1 MEKISEIKKMILHLS
16 DKEIMQLLCGNKGT
30 GKVDIKKEDRGKWY
44 DTHICALPKEGADN
58 LKELENQVSLIQ
70 GASNVDKKLLRY
82 LRVLRNMRLEVPDF
96 FRDDI
101 DPRVIYAKL
110 NAFCKQYDIPE
121 EIIQKIVPAV
131 VTYIDTGHM
140 RPIILVGDK
149 GCGKTTA
156 LKLLLNEALRIPVE
170 IVKVPQTDGG
180 HGLTGDC
187 GSYKS
192 ADAGILAKARI
203 NNDSLIVAY
212 IFDEIDKVTHDR
224 NRASIDDE
232 LLSITDSSRSDIFDD
247 YLECRLVGLEYCPIF
262 FTANNL
268 NDINPILVDRCT
280 VIKFPN
286 ASDSRIKSIAR
297 KYVEERLK
305 SNLYKNIM
313 FNYNLMDKSI
323 EKMVAHD
330 VTSLRKHEQLIENV
344 LQSALNVLLV
354 QKAGAVVEV
363 TEDMFKTAENDIMG
377 IEKKHIGFT

>member
-16 DKEIMQLLCGNKGT
+16 DKEIMQLLCGNKGI

-70 GASNVDKKLLRY
+70 SASNVDKKLLRY
-82 LRVLRNMRLEVPDF
+82 LRILRNMRLEVPDF

-110 NAFCKQYDIPE
+110 NAFCKKYDIPE
-121 EIIQKIVPAV
+121 EIIQKIIPAV

-156 LKLLLNEALRIPVE
+156 LKLLLNEALSIPVE

-224 NRASIDDE
+224 NRANIDDE

-268 NDINPILVDRCT
+268 NDINPMI
-280 VIKFPN
+280 
-286 ASDSRIKSIAR
+286 
-297 KYVEERLK
+297 
-305 SNLYKNIM
+305 
-313 FNYNLMDKSI
+313 
-323 EKMVAHD
+323 
-330 VTSLRKHEQLIENV
+330 
-344 LQSALNVLLV
+344 SAY
-354 QKAGAVVEV
+354 
-363 TEDMFKTAENDIMG
+363 
-377 IEKKHIGFT
+377 